1 MESERTESSYWC
13 GTYAWDQ
20 NWSSAAAADGECG
33 EVTSFFSQ
41 AAFEMKVSHHVGK
54 WTPKNNLETQNNKA
68 RILKEKRPKN
78 AHSADIKNVK
88 REIRQDTEKD
98 TQSLK
103 QFNTA
108 RTIVGCV
115 LLFTFWP
122 HGNLLI
128 HLNLHSSHKWKVKGL
143 CNSSRVSQVTACF
156 IDNVQH
162 SRYYDMSLW
171 MIAIEPM
178 LICCHW
184 SAARFRFANPAK
196 TAKMIWWWS
205 VRKFPSQNLSHMRT
219 EVSFGISLE

>member
-1 MESERTESSYWC
+1 
-13 GTYAWDQ
+13 
-20 NWSSAAAADGECG
+20 
-33 EVTSFFSQ
+33 
-41 AAFEMKVSHHVGK
+41 MKVSHHVGK

-115 LLFTFWP
+115 LLFTFGP

-128 HLNLHSSHKWKVKGL
+128 HLNLHSSHK
-143 CNSSRVSQVTACF
+143 
-156 IDNVQH
+156 
-162 SRYYDMSLW
+162 
-171 MIAIEPM
+171 
-178 LICCHW
+178 
-184 SAARFRFANPAK
+184 
-196 TAKMIWWWS
+196 
-205 VRKFPSQNLSHMRT
+205 
-219 EVSFGISLE
+219 